1 MSEVVGKKSG
11 VDRIEAGNPYSED
24 LVEDLLDDAL
34 IKVSATETLLYALS
48 ESIREI
54 NSPEDALHIL
64 SNELLVA
71 KEKIA
76 EARERIGD

>member
-11 VDRIEAGNPYSED
+11 VDRSEASKPYSED
-24 LVEDLLDDAL
+24 PVEDLLDDAL
-34 IKVSATETLLYALS
+34 IKISATEALLYALS
-48 ESIREI
+48 ESIQEI

-71 KEKIA
+71 KREIA